1 MNYKVMQRPMFR
13 LGGGVIK
20 GKKVGNRENFQSPI
34 FSESIRGK
42 SLEELMEMQ
51 AASADKSL
59 AGLDSMRDLV
69 RLQTLGGLSSNVLP
83 NIETNNPL
91 RFISEFLS
99 NPDTINLA
107 LKGLGGLKSVDAKA
121 GQIKDKALGNLITG
135 KIGVEK
141 LAIERLKGST
151 TKTKMNYE
159 ATAEALAKTNLS
171 EAQKSDILLGVISGG
186 SYQTVQRRSSD
197 LRKGLE
203 KQIEQG
209 IISRKQAEDIV
220 NNFEKTQLSI
230 FEERE
235 NNAEG
240 GRVGYQQGTPN
251 PNMLM
256 PQPKPEEAMNDRR
269 VNTLMEAAPAMED
282 PNEARSMGDQD
293 MYKSLRRRL
302 PPEITDDVVRLIA
315 YNREAFTDFANIS
328 DQSDVQSFNQ
338 KYNVELVLPV
348 GNQ

>member
-13 LGGGVIK
+13 LGGSARKNFSK
-20 GKKVGNRENFQSPI
+20 GT
-34 FSESIRGK
+34 FSEDTRGK
-42 SLEELMEMQ
+42 SLEELMQMQ

-69 RLQTLGGLSSNVLP
+69 RLQTLGGFTSNVLP
-83 NIETNNPL
+83 NIETRNPL

-107 LKGLGGLKSVDAKA
+107 LQGLGGLKSVDAKA
-121 GQIKDKALGNLITG
+121 GQIKDKALSNLISG
-135 KIGVEK
+135 KIGAEK
-141 LAIERLKGST
+141 LAIERLKGTT

-159 ATAEALAKTNLS
+159 ATAEALEKTNLS

-186 SYQTVQRRSSD
+186 SYQTVQRRTSD
-197 LRKGLE
+197 LRKGLQ
-203 KQIEQG
+203 KQIENG
-209 IISRKQAEDIV
+209 TISRKQAEDIIT
-220 NNFEKTQLSI
+220 NFEKTQLSI

-235 NNAEG
+235 NDAEG

-251 PNMLM
+251 PMVM
-256 PQPKPEEAMNDRR
+256 PQPKPQEAMQDRQLD
-269 VNTLMEAAPAMED
+269 TLMDAAPALED
-282 PNEARSMGDQD
+282 PNQAKSMGEKD
-293 MYKSLRRRL
+293 MYNALRRRL
-302 PPEITDDVVRLIA
+302 PKEISDDVVRLIA
-315 YNREAFTDFANIS
+315 YNQEAFADFANIS
-328 DQSDVQSFNQ
+328 DQSDVESFNQ

>member
-20 GKKVGNRENFQSPI
+20 GKKVGNRENFQSPT
-34 FSESIRGK
+34 FSESIKGK
-42 SLEELMEMQ
+42 SLSELMEMQ
-51 AASADKSL
+51 AASADKSI

-69 RLQTLGGLSSNVLP
+69 RLQTLGGLTSNVLP

-107 LKGLGGLKSVDAKA
+107 LQGLGGLKSVDAKA
-121 GQIKDKALGNLITG
+121 GQIKDKALGNIISG

-141 LAIERLKGST
+141 LAIERLKGTT

-159 ATAEALAKTNLS
+159 ATREALEKTNLT
-171 EAQKSDILLGVISGG
+171 EPQKQDILLGVISGG
-186 SYQTVQRRSSD
+186 SYQTVQKRTSKLRED
-197 LRKGLE
+197 LN
-203 KQIEQG
+203 KQIENG
-209 IISRKQAEDIV
+209 IISRKQAEDIIA
-220 NNFEKTQLSI
+220 NFEKTQLSI
-230 FEERE
+230 FQEKE

-251 PNMLM
+251 PMLM
-256 PQPKPEEAMNDRR
+256 PQPKPQEVMDDRKLD
-269 VNTLMEAAPAMED
+269 TLMTAAPAMED
-282 PNEARSMGDQD
+282 PNQARSMSDQD
-293 MYKSLRRRL
+293 MYAALRRRL

-315 YNREAFTDFANIS
+315 YNQEAFADFANIS
-328 DQSDVQSFNQ
+328 DQSDVESFNQ